1 MAPTEVL
8 IISGGCHTPVHFT
21 PISDILL
28 SRGYTVSN
36 LRLPSNSI
44 LPPPNSFQAD
54 IELVRGV
61 AEQKAEGGQEIIVLM
76 HSYGGFLGTEALVG
90 LGVKERRKQ
99 GLPGGIKWLAY
110 MAALVPFKGEKLDDT
125 RRIRDDVPVLLRDTD
140 HSVVVRLIGLPR
152 DPWLGTRW

>member
-1 MAPTEVL
+1 
-8 IISGGCHTPVHFT
+8 
-21 PISDILL
+21 
-28 SRGYTVSN
+28 
-36 LRLPSNSI
+36 
-44 LPPPNSFQAD
+44 
-54 IELVRGV
+54 
-61 AEQKAEGGQEIIVLM
+61 
-76 HSYGGFLGTEALVG
+76 VG